1 MMANSATHRR
11 GVAQQQMQ
19 TETGLMA
26 AVGNANAGGV
36 RNWLLQRATQLVTE
50 RRDRPMAAI
59 LTTPMSDTAQI
70 AQHLARMRG
79 QAGVLARAEEPVRAT
94 LPAAGAA
101 GSATAALARY
111 LMQSDRRDSR

>member
-1 MMANSATHRR
+1 
-11 GVAQQQMQ
+11 VAQQQMQ

-79 QAGVLARAEEPVRAT
+79 QAGVLTRAEEPVRAT

-111 LMQSDRRDSR
+111 LMQSDRREGR